1 MYVSTYI
8 HTIHIPYGQKYWW
21 GIKFGDLAVWC
32 KITKF
37 EIAKIIGCN
46 SFVWLC
52 NRSLLLGGCMG
63 R

>member
-1 MYVSTYI
+1 M
-8 HTIHIPYGQKYWW
+8 IHILYGQKYWW
-21 GIKFGDLAVWC
+21 GIKFGDLVVWC

-52 NRSLLLGGCMG
+52 NRSLLLGVWVAEKLQK
-63 R
+63 